1 MTRFAR
7 PLLLSLLAAGLA
19 GPVVGG
25 IAPAAAA
32 DRETVAVLVAP
43 PPAQSET
50 KSGGEAVL
58 TTKASASTLAASTSR
73 AAVRHREPT
82 LNHQRP
88 LNDDLA
94 RFTRAF

>member
-7 PLLLSLLAAGLA
+7 PLMLSLIAAGMA
-19 GPVVGG
+19 GLLG
-25 IAPAAAA
+25 PAAAA
-32 DRETVAVLVAP
+32 DRETVAVLVAAP
-43 PPAQSET
+43 VSEAAA
-50 KSGGEAVL
+50 EA
-58 TTKASASTLAASTSR
+58 KAP
-73 AAVRHREPT
+73 AVRPVSLASRSTAAHRAPT